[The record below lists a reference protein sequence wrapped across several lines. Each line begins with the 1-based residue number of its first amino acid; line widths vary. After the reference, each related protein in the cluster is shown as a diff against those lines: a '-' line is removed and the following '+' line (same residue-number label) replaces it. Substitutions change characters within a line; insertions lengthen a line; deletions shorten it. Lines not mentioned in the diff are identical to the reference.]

1 MLQMSGAL
9 GIQVAKLRC
18 DALRMLLG
26 TVSGTATSN
35 LWKCLEH
42 FFGVDEDPKETQ
54 AAEASSLSHLLHLQ
68 CEEHKKD
75 KAATMEAV
83 QKGAVK
89 SSEVPSSSQSGSEP
103 STASV
108 GAAKQKMTLKE
119 QKQAVLTDDSYPNK
133 CCLEEAQLFFPM
145 NQDRMHQTGVPS
157 NLTGERIKL
166 GGYKGCYPCL
176 SDGCQYV
183 AQTRG
188 VLCSHARHVH
198 LGIALGCRM
207 CPEKHCW
214 QVCYWSEHMEKCHPD
229 IPKFQVVTSR

>member
-1 MLQMSGAL
+1 
-9 GIQVAKLRC
+9 
-18 DALRMLLG
+18 
-26 TVSGTATSN
+26 
-35 LWKCLEH
+35 
-42 FFGVDEDPKETQ
+42 
-54 AAEASSLSHLLHLQ
+54 
-68 CEEHKKD
+68 
-75 KAATMEAV
+75 MEAV

-89 SSEVPSSSQSGSEP
+89 SSKLPSSSQPAPEP
-103 STASV
+103 QTTLT

-119 QKQAVLTDDSYPNK
+119 QKQAIPTDDSYPNK
-133 CCLEEAQLFFPM
+133 CSLEEAQLFFPM
-145 NQDRMHQTGVPS
+145 NQDRMYQIGVPN

-207 CPEKHCW
+207 CPEKHWW
-214 QVCYWSEHMEKCHPD
+214 QVRYWSEHMEKCHPD
-229 IPKFQVVTSR
+229 IPKFQVVTSGPNIIETDPEMYINEETIVVPVPGEQPSIKIEVPDTTQVEEDDAAVPPK